1 MNALYH
7 FAFSLGSGLCHQLP
21 ERSFIFHGLQLPLCA
36 RCTGIYFGFIFT
48 FVMLAV
54 LYRKAPRRG
63 GLSRFYYLMI
73 VVFGLPLVFDGLSS
87 YLGYRTT
94 TNVIRLW
101 SGSAFG
107 TLLAVPIY
115 YLICDALLKNAST
128 EKVLGDWRSRIGL
141 VAAVVAT
148 YLFVTVIA
156 PLAPLVVSLFAGVC
170 VIAVFTLVAA
180 ALVGMFPRFERSVD
194 SFKSALLPGLF
205 SLLGGSL
212 ILWGTWLLQTWIH
225 RIAGL

>member
-1 MNALYH
+1 MDALYR
-7 FAFSLGSGLCHQLP
+7 FVFSLGSGLCHQLP
-21 ERSFIFHGLQLPLCA
+21 ERSFIFQGLQLPLCA

-54 LYRKAPRRG
+54 LYGRAPRRG

-73 VVFGLPLVFDGLSS
+73 AIFGLPLVFDGLSS

-94 TNVIRLW
+94 TNAIRLW

-107 TLLAVPIY
+107 AVLAVPIY
-115 YLICDALLKNAST
+115 YLICDALLKNASS
-128 EKVLGDWRSRIGL
+128 EKVLGDWPARIGL
-141 VAAVVAT
+141 VLSVVVT
-148 YLFVTVIA
+148 YLFVALV
-156 PLAPLVVSLFAGVC
+156 APLVPLAVSLFAGIC
-170 VIAVFTLVAA
+170 VVAVFTLVAA
-180 ALVGMFPRFERSVD
+180 ALVGMLPWFERSVD
-194 SFKSALLPGLF
+194 SLKSALLPGLL

-212 ILWGTWLLQTWIH
+212 ILLGTWLLQTWIH